1 MPIHEST
8 LRTGRKSNF
17 FRLLVVSSL
26 LAFVVLAAE
35 SGRSQNLRETP
46 PTAQTLAAAVDHHYN
61 SLKSLQVEFSQQYA
75 GMGMNRHESGTL
87 LMKKPGRMRWTYAK
101 PAGKLFVLDG
111 KFAYFY
117 APGDSQI
124 QRVPAKQL
132 DDLRSPLRFLLGHS
146 QIAKEIANLTATPGN
161 SGFVLSGVPKGMEKR
176 VEEMNLEVT
185 PDGVIHSINIKEAD
199 GAETTFTLTGEK
211 SNAPAPDSEFVFQAP
226 KGVPVVEGMPPV

>member
-1 MPIHEST
+1 MPVSQSAPHTS
-8 LRTGRKSNF
+8 RKTNF
-17 FRLLVVSSL
+17 FRLLVVPSL
-26 LAFVVLAAE
+26 LLLIPSSSRAQYLM
-35 SGRSQNLRETP
+35 ETP

-61 SLKSLQVEFSQQYA
+61 SLKSLEVQFSQQYA

-87 LMKKPGRMRWTYAK
+87 LLKKPGRMRWTYAK

-146 QIAKEIANLTATPGN
+146 QLAKEIDHLTATPGSN
-161 SGFVLSGVPKGMEKR
+161 GFVLSGQPKGMEKR
-176 VEEMNLEVT
+176 VEEMSLEVT
-185 PDGVIHSINIKEAD
+185 PDGVIHSINIKEVD

-211 SNAPAPDSEFVFQAP
+211 SNAPAPDAEFVFQAP